1 MRHKPKPTI
10 IYCLKNPIDRN
21 RIFYVGKT
29 IGKLNVRLS
38 GHIKNP
44 CDSKLAEIIAEIL
57 AAGKRPTIHQID
69 TCTGY
74 HDVYVKERKWVL
86 HYNKRKYKL
95 ANSALTRLKSKMA
108 SKDRVYW

>member
-1 MRHKPKPTI
+1 MDESTATTAVLNETARCWLCGRLATMDDYCFGCREFVCNRHRD
-10 IYCLKNPIDRN
+10 NPGR
-21 RIFYVGKT
+21 
-29 IGKLNVRLS
+29 
-38 GHIKNP
+38 
-44 CDSKLAEIIAEIL
+44 
-57 AAGKRPTIHQID
+57 
-69 TCTGY
+69 GY